1 MNKIKRLNVNDQNF
15 MNLIKK
21 ALDRDS
27 ESDKEIFDSV
37 ASIIQDVKSR
47 GDSAILEYTKTFDLY
62 DVKTVDS
69 LEITDFKEA
78 LSNINKSLL
87 ESLEMSSKRIFAYH
101 ERQMA
106 QSWEFSD
113 DAGVS
118 LGQRITPLQSVGIY
132 VPGGTASYPSSVLMN
147 AIPAKVA
154 GVPNITMVVPSQ
166 KGIVSQVV
174 LAAAALSGVSRVFAI
189 GGAQAIAA
197 LAYGTESVPRV
208 DKIVGP
214 GNVYVANAKKQ
225 VFGDVGIDM
234 VAGPSEILV
243 VCDGLT
249 PPEWIATDLC
259 SQAEHDPN
267 AQSIFICT
275 DDEQLDK
282 VEAELNRIYEQFPR
296 WKIIKK
302 SLETNGVFIKVNS
315 LDEVVKLVDII
326 APEHLELSVAKPR
339 ELMLGIKNAGAVFLG
354 RFCPEVFGD
363 YCAGSNHVLPTSGAA
378 RFASPLG
385 VYDFQKRTSFVECN
399 ELGASELGRISVE
412 IANSEGLAA
421 HAQSARLRIK

>member
-1 MNKIKRLNVNDQNF
+1 MDKIKRLNINDQNF
-15 MNLIKK
+15 LNLLKK
-21 ALDRDS
+21 SLDRDS
-27 ESDKEIFDSV
+27 ESNKKIFESV
-37 ASIIQDVKSR
+37 ASIIKDVKSR
-47 GDSAILEYTKTFDLY
+47 GDSAVLEYTKTFDLF
-62 DVKTVDS
+62 DVKTIAS

-78 LSNINKSLL
+78 LFNIKNPLL
-87 ESLEMSSKRIFAYH
+87 ESLKMSSKRIFAYH
-101 ERQMA
+101 ERQTA

-113 DAGVS
+113 DKGVS

-166 KGIVSQVV
+166 KGIVSEVV
-174 LAAAALSGVSRVFAI
+174 LAAAALSGVSRVFTI

-197 LAYGTESVPRV
+197 LAYGTESIPRV

-214 GNVYVANAKKQ
+214 GNVYVASAKKQ

-267 AQSIFICT
+267 AQSIFIST
-275 DDEQLDK
+275 DDKQLDK
-282 VEAELNRIYEQFPR
+282 VESELNRIYEQFPR
-296 WKIIKK
+296 RKIIKK
-302 SLETNGVFIKVNS
+302 SLETNGVFIKVNA

-339 ELMLGIKNAGAVFLG
+339 ELMSGIKNAGAVFLG

-399 ELGASELGRISVE
+399 ELGASELASISVE

-421 HAQSARLRIK
+421 HAQSAKLRIK